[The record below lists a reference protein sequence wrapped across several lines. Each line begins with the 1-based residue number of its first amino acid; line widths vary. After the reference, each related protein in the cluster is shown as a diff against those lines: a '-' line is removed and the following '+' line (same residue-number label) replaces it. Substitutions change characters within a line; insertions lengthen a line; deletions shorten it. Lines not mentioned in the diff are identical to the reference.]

1 MANPNAQQQTAPETE
16 TVKGKDLLQRGLD
29 ALFGKAGDL
38 IHGATQKGKEKGD
51 DAAPQDEQTPKPTV
65 IEAEGSEVP
74 PKDGKA

>member
-1 MANPNAQQQTAPETE
+1 MANPNGNAQTNPEPE
-16 TVKGKDLLQRGLD
+16 VKGKDLLQRGLD

-51 DAAPQDEQTPKPTV
+51 EPSSQDEQTPNPAV

-74 PKDGKA
+74 PKNGEA